1 MKDLIFKEESPTI
14 DEYNEMRKQAG
25 WGVYKNLKAVENGL
39 ANSLFHICV
48 RKDNKLIGMG
58 RVIGDGSITFYIQ
71 DVIVSKEYQGKG
83 IGIQIMNRIMDY
95 ISSVAADG
103 AVVGLIAAKGKEPFY
118 EKFNFIPRPN
128 ESGGKGMIQYWNKRF
143 NSQP

>member
-103 AVVGLIAAKGKEPFY
+103 AVVGLI
-118 EKFNFIPRPN
+118 
-128 ESGGKGMIQYWNKRF
+128 
-143 NSQP
+143 

>member
-1 MKDLIFKEESPTI
+1 MKDLVFKEEQPAVG
-14 DEYNEMRKQAG
+14 EYNRMRKQAG
-25 WGVYKNLKAVENGL
+25 WGVYKDLDAAKNGL

-103 AVVGLIAAKGKEPFY
+103 AVAGLIAAKGKESFY

-143 NSQP
+143 HF

>member
-1 MKDLIFKEESPTI
+1 MIKSLVFKEEPPTA
-14 DEYNEMRKQAG
+14 DEYVKMRKDAG
-25 WGVYKNLKAVENGL
+25 WSVYKDMDAVRKGL
-39 ANSLFHICV
+39 ANSLYHIIV
-48 RKDNKLIGMG
+48 RKGSELIAMG

-143 NSQP
+143 